1 MFHCGML
8 SYSVRKKEQVQQIM
22 WPVKLLP
29 GDYILPLLWSTLHT
43 ERDMNFN
50 IQDPFLAARTPL
62 YSRYFRG
69 WILQSIANRSLN
81 RYYRVAKLIYTES
94 SMDRNSPEVS
104 VVVPLLNEQ
113 DNISPLYEQT
123 TQTLTD
129 KHNYE
134 IIFVDDGSSDDS
146 FTILSELQKADNKVR
161 VIRFRKNFG
170 QTAALAAGFAHA
182 RGSIIVAI
190 DADLQND
197 PADIPKM
204 IDKLHEGFDVVSG
217 WRKKRHDNAITRL
230 IPSKIANWLIATIT
244 GVKLHDFGCTLKA
257 YRREV
262 LAETKLYG
270 EMHRFIPAL
279 ASWNGARITE
289 MIVNHRPRTAGAAKY
304 GLSRTLKVVL
314 DLITV
319 KFLGSFST
327 KPIYIFGGL
336 GVLSGI
342 ASVISGLAVLYQK
355 FISATHL
362 AMNRNPLLV
371 LTAMLITTTI
381 QFILMGLLAELLVR
395 TYHESQNRPTY
406 VIKEI
411 LESTGGPDDQNGDQ
425 K

>member
-1 MFHCGML
+1 MD
-8 SYSVRKKEQVQQIM
+8 K
-22 WPVKLLP
+22 
-29 GDYILPLLWSTLHT
+29 
-43 ERDMNFN
+43 
-50 IQDPFLAARTPL
+50 
-62 YSRYFRG
+62 
-69 WILQSIANRSLN
+69 QS
-81 RYYRVAKLIYTES
+81 
-94 SMDRNSPEVS
+94 PQVS

-113 DNISPLYEQT
+113 DNIGPLYEQI
-123 TQTLTD
+123 TQILTD
-129 KHNYE
+129 KYDYE
-134 IIFVDDGSSDDS
+134 IIFVDDGSSDNS
-146 FTILSELQKADNKVR
+146 FDVLADLQKADAGIR

-170 QTAALAAGFAHA
+170 QTAALSAGFAHA
-182 RGSIIVAI
+182 QGKVIVAI

-204 IDKLHEGFDVVSG
+204 IAKLDEGFDVVSG

-230 IPSKIANWLIATIT
+230 LPSKIANWLISTIT
-244 GVKLHDFGCTLKA
+244 GVKLHDYGCTLKA

-262 LAETKLYG
+262 LEETKLYG

-279 ASWNGARITE
+279 ASWSGARIAE
-289 MIVNHRPRTAGAAKY
+289 MVVNHRPRTAGAAKY
-304 GLSRTLKVVL
+304 GLGRTLKVIL

-336 GVLSGI
+336 GLLGAFGAVLFG
-342 ASVISGLAVLYQK
+342 VIVLYQK
-355 FISATHL
+355 IWRENDMSG
-362 AMNRNPLLV
+362 NPLLI
-371 LTAMLITTTI
+371 LTAVCILATI

-411 LESTGGPDDQNGDQ
+411 LESTGRDGE